1 MHIMQIKNSIYITI
15 LHLMIGITVR
25 NINSKCQKEEINTN
39 FYDLMHQKPVRFL
52 SMTKDLSIHV
62 HFRKGGRRAIIIF
75 LPASLHPSRIN
86 SNTAFLILIHKKP

>member
-1 MHIMQIKNSIYITI
+1 
-15 LHLMIGITVR
+15 MIGITVR

-62 HFRKGGRRAIIIF
+62 GG
-75 LPASLHPSRIN
+75 
-86 SNTAFLILIHKKP
+86 

>member
-1 MHIMQIKNSIYITI
+1 MHIMQIKSSIYITI

-52 SMTKDLSIHV
+52 SMTNDLSIHV
-62 HFRKGGRRAIIIF
+62 GGRRAIIIF

-86 SNTAFLILIHKKP
+86 SNTAFLILIHQKP